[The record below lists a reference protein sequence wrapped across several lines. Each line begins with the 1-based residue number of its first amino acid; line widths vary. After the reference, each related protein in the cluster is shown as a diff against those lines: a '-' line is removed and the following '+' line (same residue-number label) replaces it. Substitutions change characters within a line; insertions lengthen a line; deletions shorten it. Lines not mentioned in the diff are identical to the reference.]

1 MSIHAVLFGSVG
13 TLVETSD
20 LQRRAFNRA
29 LVAAN
34 LDWYWDAKTYAQL
47 LAKSGG
53 VTRIAAF
60 AVDLGETVGAKA
72 VRQMKV
78 AFFKQFIASREL
90 KLRPSMRDMID
101 AAEPMGQLL
110 GVVTSTGADQA
121 S

>member
-60 AVDLGETVGAKA
+60 ADDLGETVGAKA
-72 VRQMKV
+72 VRQMKF

-90 KLRPSMRDMID
+90 KLRPGVRDMID